1 MINEYLK
8 NIDLDTVSNQTL
20 AFIGDSVYSMYIRVY
35 LSSKEGLKINVLHS
49 ESIKYVSASAQSKI
63 IDGLIDKLD
72 DLEISIYKRG
82 RNSSSNIVS
91 RNVDVIEYRK
101 ATGFETLI
109 GYLFCIGNNERL
121 DYIIEESIN
130 IIEGV

>member
-1 MINEYLK
+1 MIKKYLK

-35 LSSKEGLKINVLHS
+35 LSSKDGLKINVLHS

-63 IDGLIDKLD
+63 ISKLLD
-72 DLEISIYKRG
+72 ELSESEISIYKRG

-109 GYLFCIGNNERL
+109 GYLFCDNNIERL
-121 DYIIEESIN
+121 DYIIEKSIK